1 MRVRGTATKRGARP
15 PMKRMTKCPKVKKA
29 RRRTTTPLKP
39 MTNVKLLGMQS
50 RVVIAIESAIETSN
64 GVDDH
69 QPLHRAPA
77 QQRARDA
84 LPLRRQRIL
93 QLGQRL
99 ALHSAETSP
108 YAPWFAP
115 GQHASQQFASTGR
128 RASRPADAAP
138 LHAPS
143 STRRVRQALA
153 RVGHLPRQRLSF
165 VLLLQ
170 QLLLLLL
177 LLTLRVMLLL
187 LLPNRHRGCPPPP
200 SQAASSDFATR
211 LPKSLKC
218 AFCKLTCSKLTQRDG
233 WETTDLE
240 NRFGKDLYH
249 T

>member
-15 PMKRMTKCPKVKKA
+15 PMKRMTTCPMVKKA

-39 MTNVKLLGMQS
+39 MTNEKLLGMQP

-84 LPLRRQRIL
+84 VPLRRQRIL

-115 GQHASQQFASTGR
+115 AGQHASQQFASTGR

-165 VLLLQ
+165 LLQLLL
-170 QLLLLLL
+170 LLLLLL

-187 LLPNRHRGCPPPP
+187 LLLPNRHRRCPP
-200 SQAASSDFATR
+200 SSSKTQAVVHAHV
-211 LPKSLKC
+211 LQKQGSLGV
-218 AFCKLTCSKLTQRDG
+218 CKLDQT
-233 WETTDLE
+233 
-240 NRFGKDLYH
+240 
-249 T
+249 

>member
-1 MRVRGTATKRGARP
+1 
-15 PMKRMTKCPKVKKA
+15 
-29 RRRTTTPLKP
+29 
-39 MTNVKLLGMQS
+39 
-50 RVVIAIESAIETSN
+50 
-64 GVDDH
+64 
-69 QPLHRAPA
+69 
-77 QQRARDA
+77 
-84 LPLRRQRIL
+84 
-93 QLGQRL
+93 
-99 ALHSAETSP
+99 
-108 YAPWFAP
+108 
-115 GQHASQQFASTGR
+115 
-128 RASRPADAAP
+128 
-138 LHAPS
+138 
-143 STRRVRQALA
+143 VRQALA

-187 LLPNRHRGCPPPP
+187 LPNRHRGCPPPP

-211 LPKSLKC
+211 PPKSLKC